1 MIEEMMSAYGGRLT
15 IAVIG
20 VGIALLCLVG
30 ILRFLRGRNGP
41 SPFVRGGRNRNPRLQ
56 VLDAAAVD
64 ARRRLVLVRRDNVEH
79 LVMIGGPT
87 DIVIE
92 TGITSAPD
100 HRAAASAPAQ
110 NHAQPPLP
118 DPRAAALAAQAR
130 TARPAEPRAEASLA
144 EPARSLAAPSAAP
157 LKMEPLQSPQ
167 AVAPQPASTISA
179 RPAPRP
185 LPARTET
192 SRTEPAAPGIDDAA
206 QALEAARGRGVL
218 QDKPIQDR
226 TPTPTTIQTSIPA
239 SVVSERAEIAAATTK
254 PAQSPQQE
262 RPASP
267 EKPKA
272 SAAISKRSSKKKW
285 PTILRPAKRHACAS
299 KTSRRHS
306 HPPSRKARPSPPRRR
321 KAGRRSNRHCRIR
334 WHASSAK
341 CQPAATSDE

>member
-267 EKPKA
+267 EKPKGLGSDFEKILEEEMA
-272 SAAISKRSSKKKW
+272 NNLAAREAPRLRIENQPPTQPPTQQEGKAEPSS
-285 PTILRPAKRHACAS
+285 TQEGRPAVEPTLQDQVARIFGEMSAS
-299 KTSRRHS
+299 RDK
-306 HPPSRKARPSPPRRR
+306 
-321 KAGRRSNRHCRIR
+321 
-334 WHASSAK
+334 
-341 CQPAATSDE
+341 

>member
-92 TGITSAPD
+92 TGIVSAQD
-100 HRAAASAPAQ
+100 HRAASAPAQ
-110 NHAQPPLP
+110 NHTQPPLP

-130 TARPAEPRAEASLA
+130 ATRPAEPRAEALA
-144 EPARSLAAPSAAP
+144 EPARGLSAPAAAP
-157 LKMEPLQSPQ
+157 LKMETLSSAQPL
-167 AVAPQPASTISA
+167 ATTAA

-185 LPARTET
+185 LPARAET
-192 SRTEPAAPGIDDAA
+192 VRTEPAAPGIDDAA
-206 QALEAARGRGVL
+206 KALEAARGRGVL
-218 QDKPIQDR
+218 QDKPAQDR
-226 TPTPTTIQTSIPA
+226 APTPAPTSTSATVP
-239 SVVSERAEIAAATTK
+239 SERAEIAAATTI
-254 PAQSPQQE
+254 PTQSQQQ
-262 RPASP
+262 PASP
-267 EKPKA
+267 EKTKGLGSDFEKILEEEMANNLAARDTPRLRIDNQPSGQLSGQ
-272 SAAISKRSSKKKW
+272 SAGQPSGKTEPSA
-285 PTILRPAKRHACAS
+285 TQEGRPAVEPTLQDQVARIFGEMSAS
-299 KTSRRHS
+299 RDK
-306 HPPSRKARPSPPRRR
+306 
-321 KAGRRSNRHCRIR
+321 
-334 WHASSAK
+334 
-341 CQPAATSDE
+341 